1 VGTRSRVA
9 GHSARANPPFQM
21 GSNPERLAAPLRR
34 YLAALAIRS
43 ARVAEVPLS
52 VYCAR
57 VEAALRSVRRERP

>member
-1 VGTRSRVA
+1 MARRATGGIVEHKNAKGGVNRS
-9 GHSARANPPFQM
+9 
-21 GSNPERLAAPLRR
+21 LAAPLQR
-34 YLAALAIRS
+34 YLTALVVRS

>member
-1 VGTRSRVA
+1 MSTA
-9 GHSARANPPFQM
+9 TDEPQ
-21 GSNPERLAAPLRR
+21 RLAAPLQR
-34 YLAALAIRS
+34 YLTALVVRS